1 VRKPSSITSTW
12 GKTLYGSADTSCQL
26 LHRKLND
33 PAKQVF
39 QLHGVDAQ
47 GNVVLHK
54 RVTRKQL
61 LPLLAQL
68 PPCLVGLEACGGSHY
83 WAREITKLGHTVKLM
98 APQAVKPY
106 VQGNKTDGRD
116 AEGICEAATR
126 PRVRAVA
133 INSVADQDMQT
144 LHRVREHCVKVRT
157 ALANQ
162 LRGVLGE
169 YGFVVPQGIGCVRK
183 AIPLIVE
190 NAENELSALCRELL
204 WDVYQRMCTLDAE
217 VTHYNARIA
226 QLAAQSEVCQ
236 RLTAVAGVGPLTTT
250 AFVAAVH
257 DLGAFKNGRHC
268 TAWLG
273 PVPTQHGT
281 GGKTVLGGMS
291 KRGNQ
296 YPRRL
301 LLQGAIAVLR
311 RVEGKMDPRSTWLQQ
326 LRARRGTQVAA
337 GALTNKNARILWAL
351 LATGEVYRQ
360 AA

>member
-1 VRKPSSITSTW
+1 MRGAEIITPFAGGSTMRQIS
-12 GKTLYGSADTSCQL
+12 TLGI
-26 LHRKLND
+26 D

-47 GNVVLHK
+47 GNSVLHK
-54 RVTRKQL
+54 RVSRKQV

-68 PPCLVGLEACGGSHY
+68 PSCLVGLEACGGSHY

-116 AEGICEAATR
+116 AEGICEAASR

-133 INSVADQDMQT
+133 INSTVDQDMQT
-144 LHRVREHCVKVRT
+144 LHRVREHCVKMRT

-169 YGFVVPQGIGCVRK
+169 YGFVVPQGIGRVRK

-190 NAENELSALCRELL
+190 DADNGLSALCRELL
-204 WDVYQRMCTLDAE
+204 WDVYQRLCTLDAE
-217 VTHYNARIA
+217 ITRYNARIA
-226 QLAAQSEVCQ
+226 QLAEQTAVWQ
-236 RLTAVAGVGPLTTT
+236 RLTSVPGVGPLTAT

-257 DLGAFKNGRHC
+257 DPGACKNGRHGA
-268 TAWLG
+268 AWLG
-273 PVPTQHGT
+273 LVPTQHGT
-281 GGKTVLGGMS
+281 GGKTVLGGVS

-296 YPRRL
+296 YLRRL
-301 LLQGAIAVLR
+301 LLQGAMAVIR
-311 RVEGKMDPRSTWLQQ
+311 RVEGKKDSRSLWLQQ
-326 LRARRGTQVAA
+326 LLARRGTQVAA
-337 GALTNKNARILWAL
+337 VALANNNARILWAL
-351 LATGEVYRQ
+351 LATGDVYRQ